1 VTDFADVFPSDSL
14 GEDDPPAPAAVGG
27 RIEDFF
33 VLVFSFVLF
42 IVSLPSSKSKS
53 SSSSSS
59 IKLCMASSSIPANLG
74 DDTDDDFV
82 PPPTEEGEDDEPARD
97 LGVVESPPPSP
108 SPPSPPR
115 AEPYL

>member
-74 DDTDDDFV
+74 DETDDDFV
-82 PPPTEEGEDDEPARD
+82 PPPTEEGEDDGD
-97 LGVVESPPPSP
+97 LGVVESPP
-108 SPPSPPR
+108 SPPSPPL

>member
-53 SSSSSS
+53 SSPSSL

-74 DDTDDDFV
+74 DETNDDFV
-82 PPPTEEGEDDEPARD
+82 PPPTEEGEDDEPAGD

-108 SPPSPPR
+108 PSPPL

>member
-59 IKLCMASSSIPANLG
+59 SIKLCMASSSIPANLG

-82 PPPTEEGEDDEPARD
+82 PPPTEEGEDDEPAGD
-97 LGVVESPPPSP
+97 LGVVESPP